1 MQLNP
6 MCLAIPMEVKEIREN
21 WALVEYE
28 GTRREVRL
36 DIVDQRPEL
45 GDYVIIHA
53 GFALHRIDEDEA
65 KISLAYWKE
74 ILAHAPEAFE

>member
-1 MQLNP
+1 

-36 DIVDQRPEL
+36 DIVDQRPVL

-53 GFALHRIDEDEA
+53 GFALHLIDEEEA
-65 KISLAYWKE
+65 RESLKYWKE
-74 ILAHAPEAFE
+74 ILAQADEAFD

>member
-1 MQLNP
+1 
-6 MCLAIPMEVKEIREN
+6 MCLAIPMEVKEIKDN

-36 DIVDQRPEL
+36 DIVDERPAL
-45 GDYVIIHA
+45 GDFVIIHA
-53 GFALHRIDEDEA
+53 GFALHRIDEEEA
-65 KISLAYWKE
+65 RISLAYWKE